1 MKSPLKYTIHWHCV
15 CVIPPTK
22 ICIYIYIYVYTYGSW
37 MILLMLQKSGEPLEV
52 GSSSY
57 DLLGFLHP
65 TGGWEWDFW
74 TINCPCPT
82 KTCWFSPFSH
92 LRCHLSQFGFQGIAT
107 GVDFQL
113 PVDGPVRDGKTPRV
127 WRENDNEWKEK
138 KSWTKCSETLTTP
151 FLFLNQKRFK
161 IIARFDLPTLFAG
174 MVGIDS
180 LYLFQIPQLTLSPH
194 LSFSIQA
201 QLVFSHLLPDPNIP
215 CFEPACSA

>member
-1 MKSPLKYTIHWHCV
+1 
-15 CVIPPTK
+15 
-22 ICIYIYIYVYTYGSW
+22 

-57 DLLGFLHP
+57 DLQGFIYIQRVVGTGISEPSTVPVQQNRVGFLM
-65 TGGWEWDFW
+65 
-74 TINCPCPT
+74 
-82 KTCWFSPFSH
+82 FSH
-92 LRCHLSQFGFQGIAT
+92 LRCHLSQFGFQGITT

-113 PVDGPVRDGKTPRV
+113 PGQRAVSGRKSPRV
-127 WRENDNEWKEK
+127 WRENDKEWKEN

-215 CFEPACSA
+215 CLEPACSA